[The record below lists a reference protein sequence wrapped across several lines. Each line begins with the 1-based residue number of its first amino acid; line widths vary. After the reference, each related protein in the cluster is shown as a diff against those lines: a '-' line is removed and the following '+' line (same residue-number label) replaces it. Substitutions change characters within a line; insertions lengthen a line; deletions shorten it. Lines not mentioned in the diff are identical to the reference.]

1 MELKDKYKLLLQMF
15 DAKEGE
21 HFSDTIDR
29 VMQAKNRDEYFD
41 KYIEVFPDL
50 SKDELRSCWQFW
62 FADRSEKMQDYTPEP
77 LADL

>member
-29 VMQAKNRDEYFD
+29 LFQ
-41 KYIEVFPDL
+41 
-50 SKDELRSCWQFW
+50 
-62 FADRSEKMQDYTPEP
+62 
-77 LADL
+77 